1 MPLDFHRCVYEVIE
15 GSSDSS
21 RKAEQEVLINKF
33 FSKYKSDGIKPAIDY
48 LYSTNKWMM
57 GSGLSETG
65 GVDKKLDTLVKQLG
79 NFEGYELLRNE
90 KISESLSV
98 CSYLVKYDR
107 QPIRFNFILYRSNEK
122 WRFQVFQFDIN
133 IETEMKEITNISW
146 YH

>member
-1 MPLDFHRCVYEVIE
+1 MRSLFLCRLLYNSLFLFPLDFYSCVDELIE

-65 GVDKKLDTLVKQLG
+65 GVDKKLDTLVKQLWE
-79 NFEGYELLRNE
+79 F
-90 KISESLSV
+90 
-98 CSYLVKYDR
+98 
-107 QPIRFNFILYRSNEK
+107 
-122 WRFQVFQFDIN
+122 
-133 IETEMKEITNISW
+133 
-146 YH
+146 